1 MNQNRVSRSKR
12 SARKGLISLV
22 SVAVLLAALVLVNLL
37 VGLLPAKVTVFDVSG
52 IGLTE
57 ISAETAKFVS
67 GMTEDVT
74 VYWLCADGIVDD
86 QFELLLTRYEEAG
99 DHIRVEVID
108 TTAQPDFAAAYT
120 ADALADYSM
129 IVESGLRH
137 TTVNTDDMYF
147 YTNDFVNEQLYSG
160 TVVPMT
166 AEQFEQIYR
175 YCAQYYQIDITKSPT
190 RVHYRGEALLTAAL
204 DYVTREYIP
213 HGYLI
218 AGHGEAAPS
227 EVLTELAASLGLT
240 METLDLTVAQAVPA
254 DANCLVLFAPTS
266 DLSDHE
272 AALIR
277 DYLNAGGSL
286 LLNTSPEAVQSCPNL
301 LEVCGLFGL
310 SAAAGVVEEGDTS
323 YISGSR
329 FSLLPTVSTEHTVG
343 ASLSGSGYKVLMP
356 NSHAIT
362 VAETLPAGVAV
373 TPLLT
378 TSATANRV
386 AVNDPALT
394 LGVAGKLHVAVTAT
408 KSISRSD
415 GTADTAYLTW
425 FGSADAVTDTVAES
439 VSGGNYYY
447 YAAAFSSMSEP
458 FVSAYEG
465 LAAIDL
471 TGDSLAISDG
481 PVFLL
486 GALAVLVIPGGLLT
500 AGIVIWVRRKRR

>member
-166 AEQFEQIYR
+166 AEQFEQIYQ

-415 GTADTAYLTW
+415 GTADAAYLTW
-425 FGSADAVTDTVAES
+425 FGSADAITDTVAES